1 MSKVIIIM
9 GVSGSGKSTVGKILA
24 KELGRQFFDAD
35 DYHPKNNLQKMSR
48 GEPLTDEDRLPWLT
62 ELSKLIN
69 DWQEGEGVVL
79 ACSALKE
86 SYRSTLAQSGAEID
100 WVYLKGEFETINTRI
115 KSREGHF
122 MSSNML
128 QSQFDVL
135 EEPTYGIQINVDN
148 EVSRIVSS
156 ILSQINPEINK
167 SDIGVIGLGV
177 MGKSLSINIASH
189 DYALSVYNRVAVNE
203 EHTVSEFL
211 EENDRV
217 DSLQGFT
224 ELAAFVNSLD
234 KPRKI
239 VLMISAGSAIDSIIE
254 ELVPLIDEG
263 DIIIDGGN
271 SFYLDTENRS
281 NYLIKKGIHFVGTG
295 ISGGEEGARNGPSI
309 MPGGLPESYQAYGD
323 ILEAIAAKDQDGLPC
338 CTYIGPG
345 GSGHFVKMVHNGIE
359 YAEMQLLAEL
369 FAIMSK
375 DLSKEEIAAAFR
387 QWNTTGQ
394 SSYLLEIS
402 SIIVNYKEGDEYLLD
417 LIQDKADNKGTGSW
431 SGKVAMDLGIPS
443 TMINSAVFARYVS
456 SFKNQRKKLSDNL
469 IDDDDRT
476 FSPLNLEVLAQA
488 YEAARSINFHQGFV
502 LLDEASQ
509 QYDWNLNLSE
519 IARIWTNG
527 CILKSQLMH
536 RCVEFYR
543 VQPQLIEVPEVFK
556 QIEKSEPSLIQLLRA
571 SMDRRV
577 ATPCFSS
584 AYNYWLAITS
594 DKLPANL
601 IQAQRDY
608 FGAHTYQRTDRP
620 EGQFFHTNWQ

>member
-1 MSKVIIIM
+1 MSRVIIIM
-9 GVSGSGKSTVGKILA
+9 GVSGSGKSTVGKLLA
-24 KELGRQFFDAD
+24 KELDLQFFDAD
-35 DYHPKNNLQKMSR
+35 DFHPKTNVDKMSR
-48 GEPLTDEDRLPWLT
+48 GKPLTDEDRLPWLS
-62 ELSKLIN
+62 ELSGFIN
-69 DWQEGEGVVL
+69 EWQDGEGAVL

-86 SYRSTLAQSGAEID
+86 SYRTILAQSGADID
-100 WVYLKGEFETINTRI
+100 WVYLKGDFETINTRI

-128 QSQFDVL
+128 QSQFGVL
-135 EEPTYGIQINVDN
+135 EEPTYGIQVNVDN

-156 ILSQINPEINK
+156 ILSQISPEMNK
-167 SDIGVIGLGV
+167 SDIGLIGLGV

-189 DYALSVYNRVAVNE
+189 NYAQSVYNRIAPNE
-203 EHTVSEFL
+203 EHTVWEFL
-211 EENDRV
+211 SENDKI

-224 ELAAFVNSLD
+224 DLAAFVISLA
-234 KPRKI
+234 KPSKI

-254 ELVPLIDEG
+254 ELLPLIDEG

-271 SFYLDTENRS
+271 SFYIDTEKRQN
-281 NYLIKKGIHFVGTG
+281 NLIKEGIHFVGAG

-309 MPGGLPESYQAYGD
+309 MPGGLAKSYEAYGN

-338 CTYIGPG
+338 CAYIGPG

-369 FAIMSK
+369 YAIMSK
-375 DLSKEEIAAAFR
+375 ELSKDEIAAAFT
-387 QWNTTGQ
+387 QWNTTGLN
-394 SSYLLEIS
+394 SYLLEIS

-431 SGKVAMDLGIPS
+431 SGKAAMILGIPA
-443 TMINSAVFARYVS
+443 TMIDSAVLARYIS

-469 IDDDDRT
+469 MEEEDRT

-488 YEAARSINFHQGFV
+488 YEAARSINYHQGFA
-502 LLDEASQ
+502 LLDQASR

-527 CILKSQLMH
+527 CILKSALMQQ
-536 RCVEFYR
+536 CVTYYKT
-543 VQPQLIEVPEVFK
+543 QHQLIEVPEVFK
-556 QIEKSEPSLIQLLRA
+556 QLNKSEEAMVELLQA
-571 SMDRRV
+571 SMERRV
-577 ATPCFSS
+577 AAPSFSS
-584 AYNYWLAITS
+584 AYNYWLAITT

-620 EGQFFHTNWQ
+620 EGQYFHTVWQ